1 MTYQFILQA
10 RNAQLGARLTVNSSL
25 ILFTRRVVS
34 GRARQS
40 RKKKKKKKEK
50 KRKERRSRGSLFREK
65 GGGEGGGGENVEDAR
80 WSWNGWNDMG

>member
-34 GRARQS
+34 DRARQS

-65 GGGEGGGGENVEDAR
+65 GGGGGGGGENVEDAR